1 MKPFIIGDDLKN
13 IVVKKGQVI
22 KYDINIGGEPP
33 PDIKWDI
40 NGTELSGSKR

>member
-1 MKPFIIGDDLKN
+1 MKPYIIGDDMRN
-13 IVVKKGQVI
+13 VVVKKGQTI

-40 NGTELSGSKR
+40 GGNELSGIKR